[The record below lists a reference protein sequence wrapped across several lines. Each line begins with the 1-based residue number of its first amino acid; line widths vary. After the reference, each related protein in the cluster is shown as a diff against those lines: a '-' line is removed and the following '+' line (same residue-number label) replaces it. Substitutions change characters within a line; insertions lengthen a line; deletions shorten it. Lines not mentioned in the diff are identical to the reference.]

1 MTANK
6 TGLLIHFDEN
16 RRRDLIKEKVEGS
29 YEPFSDALSVH
40 DWEIGQLSIA
50 LLCFS
55 DTTIDYIALA
65 KKGKRV
71 VTSKSRVEFSSTVAL
86 NSIPIQVLESKLSD
100 HLQRYFIK
108 ASQGLGG
115 VIPEGT
121 WLALVEAIKSE
132 RPSLAGDIDRL
143 LSLRRYS
150 GFRLHGE
157 SAEILLQER
166 EAIGISLD
174 IFSGS
179 NQLRERVLSEWAPY
193 EGSVEQINE
202 TEATAKLTNLESGQS
217 AFLTGIPQRYLQ
229 EESAIQHDLFN
240 WPGMTPMH
248 QAGVSIFEQGGRRC
262 QRRLKTDPHS
272 SESSE

>member
-100 HLQRYFIK
+100 HLNCF
-108 ASQGLGG
+108 
-115 VIPEGT
+115 T
-121 WLALVEAIKSE
+121 CAL
-132 RPSLAGDIDRL
+132 
-143 LSLRRYS
+143 
-150 GFRLHGE
+150 
-157 SAEILLQER
+157 
-166 EAIGISLD
+166 
-174 IFSGS
+174 
-179 NQLRERVLSEWAPY
+179 
-193 EGSVEQINE
+193 
-202 TEATAKLTNLESGQS
+202 
-217 AFLTGIPQRYLQ
+217 
-229 EESAIQHDLFN
+229 
-240 WPGMTPMH
+240 
-248 QAGVSIFEQGGRRC
+248 
-262 QRRLKTDPHS
+262 
-272 SESSE
+272 